1 MGQSLSQLLVHLTFS
16 TKGRHPFITEEIEP
30 QLHAYIAGILKNK
43 DSPAI
48 RINSVPDHIHILFI
62 LSKNHALSK
71 VVEDVKKHSSKW
83 IKTKGIRNFT
93 WQIGYG
99 AFSISRTHIE
109 RIKNYVANQKQHHKV
124 KTYKEEVE
132 EIFNE
137 YDSLEYDKNYFW
149 S

>member
-1 MGQSLSQLLVHLTFS
+1 MGQSLSQVFIHLTFG
-16 TKGRHPFITEEIEP
+16 TKRRYPFITEEIEP
-30 QLHAYIAGILKNK
+30 ELHAYIAVILKNK
-43 DSPAI
+43 DSPALK
-48 RINSVPDHIHILFI
+48 INSVPDHIHILFR
-62 LSKNHALSK
+62 LSKNHVLAK
-71 VVEDVKKHSSKW
+71 VVEDVKRQSSKW

-99 AFSISRTHIE
+99 AFSVSRFQLEIV
-109 RIKNYVANQKQHHKV
+109 KNYIINQKKHHNI

-137 YDSLEYDKNYFW
+137 YDSLEYNKNYFW